1 MRVLLL
7 GGGLQGLSF
16 GESLKAK
23 GVVVDVISD
32 ELQIRKSR
40 FFGEV
45 YAENPLSLEVLYR
58 ILEGK
63 RYDVLVPMSDMTT
76 SSLSKNQVYLEERFG
91 VKSACPSTELL
102 SIVEDKS
109 RFMDFCETNGIP
121 HPITVN
127 LGNNDI
133 KEGLSKSAVF
143 PALIKPNFSV
153 GARGIT
159 RVDSVQE
166 LQEKLPEIVERFGPC
181 TLQEFID
188 NQEYYYNVM
197 LYRNKHGKLLAHTI
211 IKIVRMYPVSAGSSS
226 CCVTVEDDRLLKIC
240 QDCLDKLNWVGMTD
254 FDVLQRLDTKEY
266 KVIEINPRVPAS
278 LRAAFISGVN
288 FPEIIVRDVLGMKIP
303 KNEYV
308 SGKTLRYMG
317 IDIMW
322 FLKSRNRLKKSP
334 SWFHFFGKNIY
345 YQDIYKKDPST
356 WWTWLIEG
364 IGKLKTRN
372 KRIR

>member
-45 YAENPLSLEVLYR
+45 YIDDPLSLESLFK

-63 RYDVLVPMSDMTT
+63 RYDVVVPMSDMAT
-76 SSLSKNQVYLEERFG
+76 SFLSKSKESLEERFG
-91 VKSACPSTELL
+91 VKCACPSKELL
-102 SIVEDKS
+102 FMVEDKS
-109 RFMDFCETNGIP
+109 RFMEFCDTCGVP
-121 HPITVN
+121 HPITLN
-127 LGNNDI
+127 LGDGTI
-133 KEGLSKSAVF
+133 EEFPKSAVF

-159 RVDSVQE
+159 RVNSLQE
-166 LQEKLPEIVERFGPC
+166 LQEKLPEVVEKFGPC

-197 LYRNKHGKLLAHTI
+197 LYRDKQGKFLSYTI
-211 IKIVRMYPVSAGSSS
+211 IKIVRMYPITAGSSS
-226 CCVTVEDDRLLKIC
+226 CCVTIEDDNLLQIC
-240 QDCLDKLNWVGMTD
+240 RDCLDKLNWVGMAD

-278 LRAAFISGVN
+278 LRAASISGVN
-288 FPEIIVRDVLGMKIP
+288 FPEIIVREALQLDIP
-303 KNEYV
+303 NYEYL

-322 FLKSRNRLKKSP
+322 FLKSINRLKNDP
-334 SWFHFFGKNIY
+334 CWFHFLGKDVY
-345 YQDIYKKDPST
+345 YQDIYLEDPST

-364 IGKLKTRN
+364 ITKLKTKN

>member
-1 MRVLLL
+1 MFVLLL

-16 GESLKAK
+16 GESLKDK

-40 FFGEV
+40 FFGKV
-45 YAENPLSLEVLYR
+45 YADDPLSLESLFR
-58 ILEGK
+58 ILEEK
-63 RYDVLVPMSDMTT
+63 RYDVVVPMSDKTT
-76 SSLSKNQVYLEERFG
+76 SFLSKNKDLFEGRFE
-91 VKSACPSTELL
+91 VKCACPSMELL

-109 RFMDFCETNGIP
+109 RFMEFCEKFRIP

-127 LGNNDI
+127 LGNNTF
-133 KEGLSKSAVF
+133 EPESAVF

-159 RVDSVQE
+159 RVNSLQE
-166 LQEKLPEIVERFGPC
+166 LQEKLQEIIERFGPC

-197 LYRNKHGKLLAHTI
+197 LYRDKQGKFLAHTI
-211 IKIVRMYPVSAGSSS
+211 IKIVRMYPVAAGSSS
-226 CCVTVEDDRLLKIC
+226 CCLTVEDNELLQVC
-240 QDCLDKLNWVGMTD
+240 QDCLDKLNWVGMAD

-288 FPEIIVRDVLGMKIP
+288 FPEIIVRDALQMEVP
-303 KNEYV
+303 NYEYT

-322 FLKSRNRLKKSP
+322 FLKSKNRLKNSP
-334 SWFHFFGKNIY
+334 SWFHFFGKDIY
-345 YQDIYKKDPST
+345 YQDIYQKDPTT

-364 IGKLKTRN
+364 IGKLKTKN

>member
-1 MRVLLL
+1 MLVLLL

-32 ELQIRKSR
+32 ELQIKKSR
-40 FFGEV
+40 FFGKV
-45 YAENPLSLEVLYR
+45 YADDPLSLESLVG
-58 ILEGK
+58 ILEKK
-63 RYDVLVPMSDMTT
+63 RYDVVVPMSDMAT
-76 SSLSKNQVYLEERFG
+76 SFLSKNKGFLEERFG
-91 VKSACPSTELL
+91 VKCACPSEDLL
-102 SIVEDKS
+102 SIVEDKG
-109 RFMDFCETNGIP
+109 RFMEFCETCGIP

-127 LGNNDI
+127 FGEKAFEELL
-133 KEGLSKSAVF
+133 ESAVF

-159 RVDSVQE
+159 RVNSLQE
-166 LQEKLPEIVERFGPC
+166 LQEKLPEIVEKYGPC
-181 TLQEFID
+181 TLQEYID

-197 LYRNKHGKLLAHTI
+197 LYRNKQGKFLSHTI
-211 IKIVRMYPVSAGSSS
+211 IKIVRMYPVAAGSSS
-226 CCVTVEDDRLLKIC
+226 CCITVEDDGLLQIC
-240 QDCLDKLNWVGMTD
+240 QDCLDKLNWVGMAD

-278 LRAAFISGVN
+278 LRAAFVSGVN
-288 FPEIIVRDVLGMKIP
+288 FPEIIVRDALQLDIP
-303 KNEYV
+303 NYEYN

-322 FLKSRNRLKKSP
+322 FLKSRNRLKNNP
-334 SWFHFFGKNIY
+334 SWFHFFGKDIY
-345 YQDIYKKDPST
+345 YQDIYQKDPST

>member
-1 MRVLLL
+1 MLVLLL

-45 YAENPLSLEVLYR
+45 YADDPLSLESLFG
-58 ILEGK
+58 ILEKK
-63 RYDVLVPMSDMTT
+63 RYDVVVPMSDMAT
-76 SSLSKNQVYLEERFG
+76 SFLSKNKGFLGERFG
-91 VKSACPSTELL
+91 VKCACPSEELL
-102 SIVEDKS
+102 SIVEDKG
-109 RFMDFCETNGIP
+109 RFMEFCETCGIP

-127 LGNNDI
+127 LGE
-133 KEGLSKSAVF
+133 KPFEGLPESAVF

-159 RVDSVQE
+159 RVDSFQE
-166 LQEKLPEIVERFGPC
+166 LQEKLPEIVEKYGPC

-188 NQEYYYNVM
+188 NQEYYYNAM
-197 LYRNKHGKLLAHTI
+197 LYRNKQGEFLSHAI
-211 IKIVRMYPVSAGSSS
+211 IKIVRMYPVAAGSSS
-226 CCVTVEDDRLLKIC
+226 CCVTIEDDRLLQIC
-240 QDCLDKLNWVGMTD
+240 QDCLDKLNWVGMAD

-278 LRAAFISGVN
+278 LRAAFVSGVN
-288 FPEIIVRDVLGMKIP
+288 FPEIIVRDALQLDVP
-303 KNEYV
+303 NYEYN

-322 FLKSRNRLKKSP
+322 FLKSKNRLKKKP
-334 SWFHFFGKNIY
+334 CWFRFLGKDIY
-345 YQDIYKKDPST
+345 YQDIYQKDFST
-356 WWTWLIEG
+356 WWTWLVEG
-364 IGKLKTRN
+364 LGKLKTRN